1 MVNTLSNL
9 GIEGNFCSLVEV
21 ICEHPTTDLILS
33 DERLNAFPLRPGT
46 KQGCSV

>member
-21 ICEHPTTDLILS
+21 ICEHLKLTSYLVMKD
-33 DERLNAFPLRPGT
+33 
-46 KQGCSV
+46 